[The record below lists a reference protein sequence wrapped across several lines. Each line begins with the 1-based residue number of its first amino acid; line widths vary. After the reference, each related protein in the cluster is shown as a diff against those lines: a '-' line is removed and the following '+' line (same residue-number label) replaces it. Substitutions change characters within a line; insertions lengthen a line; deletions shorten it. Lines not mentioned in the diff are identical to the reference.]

1 MLHLVFASSLQ
12 IEMPG
17 RQTQLALNGKRSV
30 NFSPIIYDPI
40 GQPNRTNFTAF
51 WDQPTKKIPKDER
64 VSDLLIDEKPRRRT

>member
-30 NFSPIIYDPI
+30 NFSPIIYDPV

-51 WDQPTKKIPKDER
+51 WDQPAKKVPKEER
-64 VSDLLIDEKPRRRT
+64 VRDLVIIERPRPKT